1 MEVIVSRTFASR
13 IAVFAVALALAM
25 GSSAFAATGA
35 LDVSAGLRHL
45 EPSGSIDDCNAKAKT
60 ALNANL
66 ENAASGGGASLAY
79 GPRDSS
85 GRASAGAVINCY
97 PVGNGYVANFSCSVV
112 VPPSLFSADDLCKR
126 IYATFIG
133 KETAPLA
140 TPTPLPTGCSLTNLV
155 GTWTWD
161 DKGGVPF
168 VFDVNG
174 GLTDNQ
180 NVSGNWALD
189 GNKVSLVYYGTQTVT
204 LSADGK
210 HLVAPRG
217 VERNFTRKC

>member
-1 MEVIVSRTFASR
+1 MEVTVGRTFVSRITLLAAAF
-13 IAVFAVALALAM
+13 ALAT
-25 GSSAFAATGA
+25 GSSAVAATGA

-45 EPSGSIDDCNAKAKT
+45 ENSGSVDDCLAKAKT

-66 ENAASGGGASLAY
+66 ESSASGNGASLAY

-85 GRASAGAVINCY
+85 GRASASAVINCY
-97 PVGNGYVANFSCSVV
+97 PVGNGYFATFTCSVV

-126 IYATFIG
+126 VYATFIG

-161 DKGGVPF
+161 DKGGVEF
-168 VFDVNG
+168 KFDVDG
-174 GLTDNQ
+174 GLVDNQ
-180 NVSGNWALD
+180 GVSGNWALD
-189 GNKVSLVYYGTQTVT
+189 GNTASIVYYGTSTAT

-210 HLVAPRG
+210 KLHGPN
-217 VERNFTRKC
+217 RNFTRKC

>member
-1 MEVIVSRTFASR
+1 MEVTVSRSFVSR
-13 IAVFAVALALAM
+13 IAVFAAALALAM
-25 GSSAFAATGA
+25 GSIAVAAPGA
-35 LDVSAGLRHL
+35 LTVSAGLRHL
-45 EPSGSIDDCNAKAKT
+45 EPTGSIDDCNSKAQT

-66 ENAASGGGASLAY
+66 QNAASGGGASLAY
-79 GPRDSS
+79 GPRDGE
-85 GRASAGAVINCY
+85 GRASAGAVINCS
-97 PVGNGYVANFSCSVV
+97 PVGNGWVANFSCSVV

-126 IYATFIG
+126 IYATFTG
-133 KETAPLA
+133 KDSAPLA
-140 TPTPLPTGCSLTNLV
+140 TPTPLPTCGSLTNLV

-204 LSADGK
+204 LSPDGK
-210 HLVAPRG
+210 KLMAPRG